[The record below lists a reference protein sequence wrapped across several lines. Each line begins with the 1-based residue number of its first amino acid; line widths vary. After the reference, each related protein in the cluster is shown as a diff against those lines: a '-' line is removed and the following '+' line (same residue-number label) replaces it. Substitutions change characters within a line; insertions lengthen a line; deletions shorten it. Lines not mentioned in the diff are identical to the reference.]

1 MKKILHIISSPRG
14 AASFTIS
21 LGNAVVEKIQ
31 QAYPG
36 STVEEYNLIEQK
48 FPHLEESHLN
58 SFFTPAQKRTEEANQ
73 AIKHSNDA
81 IAAIRKAD
89 IIVLGAPLYNFGIHS
104 SLKAWI
110 DHIARVGETFV
121 YTENGPQGLITG
133 KKVYIAMASGGIY
146 SQEPFKANDF
156 VSTYLT
162 AILAFLGITDVSTF
176 RVEGT
181 AMPEYKDHAL
191 EKAIESIVI
200 D

>member
-14 AASFTIS
+14 EASFSIK
-21 LGNAVVEKIQ
+21 LGKAILESIEKK
-31 QAYPG
+31 YPD

-48 FPHLEESHLN
+48 FPHLEEVHLN
-58 SFFTPAQKRTEEANQ
+58 SFFTPADQRSAEAVL
-73 AIKHSNDA
+73 AIKHSDEA
-81 IAAIRKAD
+81 IAAIRRAD

-110 DHIARVGETFV
+110 DHIARAGETFS
-121 YTENGPQGLITG
+121 YTEEGPKGLISG
-133 KKVYIAMASGGIY
+133 KKVYIAMSSGGIY
-146 SQEPFKANDF
+146 SEGPSKSYDF

-162 AILAFLGITDVSTF
+162 AFMGFIGITDVTVF

-181 AMPEYKDHAL
+181 VIADLKDYAL
-191 EKAIESIVI
+191 EKAITSIHI